1 MPDAPTLPSSH
12 IDKSGS
18 NIKLWLEEAIWGH
31 RLYDD
36 QTPWL
41 AMLEFLNV
49 FRSRMALGKA
59 LREEYGPERHEDIV
73 YDMERMRAVRYLV
86 FNNPYMRQVEQS
98 VVSDGERWKRWLE
111 HVGDNAL
118 KVDFG
123 YLKKRFND
131 FSELCRVVEFFQE
144 TAVQVQTNKRWTSR
158 FIFPYGP
165 DCLYADLDGVGEML
179 GSNDRRFF
187 ARGGEIL
194 YLMMNRSTR
203 AAAVADAIRGKLL
216 DGTNR
221 WNRLVKVLLRD
232 GHGQQRE
239 QVSSVKAG
247 YLPCIGLVDYD
258 RLADDWLAV
267 LSLGLPGQGLVDP
280 LVRLTGLSVVLYMLG
295 RARSV
300 TGESEG
306 RLVLEIAAPR
316 RSPILDLSK
325 DNFDSN
331 RNAPLR
337 AIERRMLDV
346 RGMQAW
352 KDAVV
357 DKHDPKQAALKIL
370 AAEFHWNPPQADSAQ
385 FATPAAALSA
395 MEEAARKRHGQHFA
409 KVLPNWSR
417 AIGLATARRSVG
429 TWYSPSDPLIKALV
443 MANVPRQEEFNIF
456 LTKLFDRYG
465 IVIGVAEA
473 ERSFGSLPV
482 DAQAFRDNA
491 ERLEHRM
498 RALGLVRRLSDDCAY
513 VINPFAGEPQ

>member
-1 MPDAPTLPSSH
+1 MPEAANLPYSH
-12 IDKSGS
+12 IDIRGS

-41 AMLEFLNV
+41 ALLEFLNV
-49 FRSRMALGKA
+49 FRSRGGRA
-59 LREEYGPERHEDIV
+59 LREEFGEGRHEDIV

-86 FNNPYMRQVEQS
+86 FNNPYLRQIEQS
-98 VVSDGERWKRWLE
+98 TQSDGERWRKWLAQ
-111 HVGDNAL
+111 VSDNSL
-118 KVDFG
+118 KISFD
-123 YLKKRFND
+123 YLKGRFND
-131 FSELCRVVEFFQE
+131 FGELCRVVEFFQE

-158 FIFPYGP
+158 FLFPYGP
-165 DCLYADLDGVGEML
+165 ECLYADLDGAGEML

-187 ARGGEIL
+187 ARGGEVL
-194 YLMMNRSTR
+194 YLMLNRSSR
-203 AAAVADAIRGKLL
+203 AGEVADAVRAKLL
-216 DGTNR
+216 DPSNR
-221 WNRLVKVLLRD
+221 WNRLVRVLLPD

-239 QVSSVKAG
+239 QVSSVKVG
-247 YLPCIGLVDYD
+247 YLPCLRLPDYD
-258 RLADDWLAV
+258 RLAEDWLSV
-267 LSLGLPGQGLVDP
+267 LSLGLPGQSLVDP
-280 LVRLTGLSVVLYMLG
+280 LVRLTGLGVILYMLG
-295 RARSV
+295 RARTV
-300 TGESEG
+300 TGEGEG

-325 DNFDSN
+325 DNYDSN

-346 RGMQAW
+346 KGTKAW
-352 KDAVV
+352 ADALA
-357 DKHDPKQAALKIL
+357 DRNDTKGAALSVL
-370 AAEFHWNPPQADSAQ
+370 AAEFQWAPPDLGQIGS
-385 FATPAAALSA
+385 PAAALAA
-395 MEEAARKRHGQHFA
+395 MEEAARKRHGSHFA

-456 LTKLFDRYG
+456 LQRLYERYG

-473 ERSFGSLPV
+473 ERSFESLPV

-513 VINPFAGEPQ
+513 VINPFAGEEQ

>member
-1 MPDAPTLPSSH
+1 MPDAAILPSSH

-18 NIKLWLEEAIWGH
+18 NIKLWLEESIWGH

-41 AMLEFLNV
+41 AVLEFLNV

-59 LREEYGPERHEDIV
+59 LKEEFGPDRHEDIV

-86 FNNPYMRQVEQS
+86 FNNPYMRQVEQT
-98 VVSDGERWKRWLE
+98 VQADGERWKRWLD
-111 HVGDNAL
+111 HVGDNSH
-118 KVDFG
+118 KISFD
-123 YLKKRFND
+123 YLKGRFND

-158 FIFPYGP
+158 FVFPYGP
-165 DCLYADLDGVGEML
+165 DCLYADLDGAGEML

-187 ARGGEIL
+187 ARGGELL
-194 YLMMNRSTR
+194 YLMLNRSSR
-203 AAAVADAIRGKLL
+203 AGELADAIRAKLL

-221 WNRLVKVLLRD
+221 WNRLAKVLFPE

-239 QVSSVKAG
+239 QLSSVKAG
-247 YLPCIGLVDYD
+247 YLPCVSLPDYD
-258 RLADDWLAV
+258 RVAEDWLTV

-300 TGESEG
+300 TGETEG

-325 DNFDSN
+325 DNYDSN

-337 AIERRMLDV
+337 AIDRRMLNV
-346 RGMQAW
+346 RATQAW
-352 KDAVV
+352 KDAVADV
-357 DKHDPKQAALKIL
+357 HDPKAAAMKVL
-370 AAEFHWNPPQADSAQ
+370 AAEFHWSPADAAQ
-385 FATPAAALSA
+385 FPNPAAALTE
-395 MEEAARKRHGQHFA
+395 MEKAARKRHGQHFA

-456 LTKLFDRYG
+456 LARLYERYG

-473 ERSFGSLPV
+473 ERSFGALPV

-513 VINPFAGEPQ
+513 VINPFAGEQQ